1 MVQEEMRT
9 EEEASGLPA
18 GAIIGT
24 AITAGVIA
32 FLIRR
37 ALRTEP
43 PRVQTPGD
51 MASAAFEQ
59 VSDPDFRSR
68 TAAATREF
76 MLDRVVPEIKP
87 VMLDMLRAAK
97 DYVDQGFKRAEKAIK
112 EL

>member
-9 EEEASGLPA
+9 EEEASGLTA

-32 FLIRR
+32 FMIRR
-37 ALRTEP
+37 ALRTEQ
-43 PRVQTPGD
+43 PRAQTPVEL
-51 MASAAFEQ
+51 AAAAFEQ

-76 MLDRVVPEIKP
+76 MVDRVVPELRP
-87 VMLDMLRAAK
+87 VMLEMLRAAR
-97 DYVDQGFKRAEKAIK
+97 DYVDLGFNRAEKAIK
-112 EL
+112 DL